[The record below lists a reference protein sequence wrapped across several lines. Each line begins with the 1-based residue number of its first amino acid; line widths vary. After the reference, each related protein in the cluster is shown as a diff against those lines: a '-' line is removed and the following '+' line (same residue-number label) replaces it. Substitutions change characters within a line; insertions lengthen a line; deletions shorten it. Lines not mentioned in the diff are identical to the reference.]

1 LAESAVRGLRR
12 EVVVFRKIL
21 VHVLMAVVLAAVS
34 SALGAARRGARPPGG
49 RILTVTAGDRAV
61 PETPVSA
68 LLPADA
74 AGGLVLKREPDGAV
88 VPCQIDRQDGRLR
101 VTWIVP
107 GLKPRQTL
115 RYRLTPA
122 GGAAQGAVVSV
133 RRVGDDAEVLVGGKL
148 FTRYVT
154 KGANKPY
161 FYPLIGPTGAP
172 ITRHYPMREVEGETR
187 DHVHHRSFWFTH
199 GDVNGFDFWS
209 EGANAARTVHAAYEA
224 LESGPVFG
232 RLRAKVSWL
241 APNGEKV
248 CEDVREL
255 RVYAT
260 AHGRLMDFEVTLT
273 AGDRPVT
280 LGDTKEGTMGIRVAS
295 SMDVTRGQ
303 GHILNSRGDRDGA
316 AWGKRAEWC
325 DYWGPVEGK
334 VVGIAIMDHPTS
346 FRHPTYWHVRD
357 YGLFAAN
364 PFGLRDFTG
373 DRSANGSHT
382 IPAHGSVTFR
392 YRIYLHEG
400 EAEQAKVADVA
411 AAYANPPR
419 VDVR

>member
-1 LAESAVRGLRR
+1 M
-12 EVVVFRKIL
+12 FRKVW
-21 VHVLMAVVLAAVS
+21 VHVLIAVVVAAVS
-34 SALGAARRGARPPGG
+34 GAFGAGRRSAPPSAE
-49 RILTVTAGDRAV
+49 RVVTVTGGDRAV
-61 PETPVSA
+61 PETPVSVVLSA
-68 LLPADA
+68 GA
-74 AGGLVLKREPDGAV
+74 AGFFTLRLDTGRAA

-107 GLKPRQTL
+107 GLKPRQSLT
-115 RYRLTPA
+115 YRLVPTREAP
-122 GGAAQGAVVSV
+122 QGQAVVV
-133 RRVGDDAEVLVGGKL
+133 RRVGDDAEVQLRGQL

-161 FYPLIGPTGAP
+161 FYPLIGPTGVP
-172 ITRHYPMREVEGETR
+172 ITRHFPMREVAGETR

-209 EGANAARTVHAAYEA
+209 EGASAARTVHAAYEV

-232 RLRAKVSWL
+232 RLRTRVNWL
-241 APNGEKV
+241 APNGDKV

-260 AHGRLMDFEVTLT
+260 SHGRLVDFDVTVR
-273 AGDRPVT
+273 AGEQAVT
-280 LGDTKEGTMGIRVAS
+280 FGDTKEGTLGIRVAS
-295 SMDVTRGQ
+295 SMDVTRRQ
-303 GHILNSRGDRDGA
+303 GHILNSRGDKDTA

-325 DYWGPVEGK
+325 DYWGSVGGK
-334 VVGIAIMDHPTS
+334 TVGIAIMDHPTS

-382 IPAHGSVTFR
+382 IPANGTLSFR

-400 EAEQAKVADVA
+400 DAEQARVADVA
-411 AAYANPPR
+411 DAYVNPPK
-419 VDVR
+419 VEVR

>member
-1 LAESAVRGLRR
+1 M
-12 EVVVFRKIL
+12 FRKVS
-21 VHVLMAVVLAAVS
+21 VHVLMAVALAAVPG
-34 SALGAARRGARPPGG
+34 ALGAGRRATAPSREW
-49 RILTVTAGDRAV
+49 IVTVTAGDRAV
-61 PETPVSA
+61 PEMPVSA
-68 LLPADA
+68 ILPSGAGRGFVLRREADRA
-74 AGGLVLKREPDGAV
+74 D
-88 VPCQIDRQDGRLR
+88 VPCQTEVQDGRLR

-107 GLKPRQTL
+107 DLKPGQSL
-115 RYRLTPA
+115 RYRLIPTTEKLERA
-122 GGAAQGAVVSV
+122 TVSV
-133 RRVGDDAEVLVGGKL
+133 RRDGDDAEVQVRGKL

-161 FYPLIGPTGAP
+161 FYPIIGPTGAP

-187 DHVHHRSFWFTH
+187 DHIHHRSFWFTH

-209 EGANAARTVHAAYEA
+209 EGARAAKTVHAGYEA

-232 RLRAKVSWL
+232 RLRAKVDWI

-248 CEDVREL
+248 CEDIREL

-260 AHGRLMDFEVTLT
+260 SRGRLMDFDVTVK

-280 LGDTKEGTMGIRVAS
+280 FGDTKEGTLGIRVAS
-295 SMDVTRGQ
+295 SMDVTKGQ
-303 GHILNSRGDRDGA
+303 GHILNSRGDKDTA

-334 VVGIAIMDHPTS
+334 VVGIAIMDHPKS

-373 DRSANGSHT
+373 DRSANGSYT
-382 IPAHGSVTFR
+382 ISAHGAIAFR
-392 YRIYLHEG
+392 CRIYLHEG
-400 EAEQAKVADVA
+400 DCEQARVADVA
-411 AAYANPPR
+411 YAFANPPKL
-419 VDVR
+419 DVR